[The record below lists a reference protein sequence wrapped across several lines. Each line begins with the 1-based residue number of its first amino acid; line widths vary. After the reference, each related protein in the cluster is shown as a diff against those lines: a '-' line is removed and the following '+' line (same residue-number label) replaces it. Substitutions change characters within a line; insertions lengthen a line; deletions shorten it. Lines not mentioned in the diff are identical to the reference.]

1 MAAIAMLYYTVIAVV
16 NMLYIDFA
24 AQNTRQFRNG
34 SQPVFSVICTQS
46 FWQVNKLAHAGN
58 DYSL

>member
-1 MAAIAMLYYTVIAVV
+1 MAAIAMLYYTVIAVI

-24 AQNTRQFRNG
+24 GQNTTQFRDG
-34 SQPVFSVICTQS
+34 IQTAFSAICTKS
-46 FWQVNKLAHAGN
+46 FWQVNKLVHAGN